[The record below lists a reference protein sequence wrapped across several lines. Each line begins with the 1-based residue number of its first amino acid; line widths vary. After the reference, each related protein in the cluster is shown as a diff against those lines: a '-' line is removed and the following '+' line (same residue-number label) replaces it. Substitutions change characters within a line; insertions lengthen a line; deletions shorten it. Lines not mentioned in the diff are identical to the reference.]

1 MGRAMTPQELEE
13 FYKRR
18 RKNLEE
24 TASLLGV
31 TPEELE
37 RIEQGAR
44 ESITRQ
50 TSKTA
55 AEEALR
61 KALDMISR
69 GFIDILKTDTH
80 REALD
85 TVENVNDI
93 SEGDFSKLLAER
105 MSVLDDEER
114 TEAAKV
120 IARKIAC
127 WRGGA
132 DEPISLREE
141 ILLDLQAMIR
151 RHNYYADK

>member
-37 RIEQGAR
+37 HIEQGAR

-69 GFIDILKTDTH
+69 GFIDSLKTDTH

-93 SEGDFSKLLAER
+93 SEEDFSRLLAER
-105 MSVLDDEER
+105 MGVLDDEER

-151 RHNYYADK
+151 RHNYYAER

>member
-69 GFIDILKTDTH
+69 GFIDSLKTDTH

-105 MSVLDDEER
+105 MSVLDEEER

>member
-69 GFIDILKTDTH
+69 GFTDSLKTDTH

-93 SEGDFSKLLAER
+93 SEEDFSKLLAEQ
-105 MSVLDDEER
+105 MSVLDEEER
-114 TEAAKV
+114 TEVAKV